1 MLIDSINL
9 HKLGSFIL
17 CHQTSCHKTSQTYE
31 ENRKILAFYTK
42 YNWQQCL
49 KDIFLPVVLFMA
61 TRMT

>member
-1 MLIDSINL
+1 MDHSIPYLKINYANGSINL

-42 YNWQQCL
+42 YN
-49 KDIFLPVVLFMA
+49 
-61 TRMT
+61 